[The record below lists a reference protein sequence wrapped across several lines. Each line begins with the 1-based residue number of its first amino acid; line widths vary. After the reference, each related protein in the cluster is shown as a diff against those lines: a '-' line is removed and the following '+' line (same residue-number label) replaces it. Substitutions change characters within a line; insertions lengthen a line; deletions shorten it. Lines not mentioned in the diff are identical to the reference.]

1 MADMIPKENVSKGNE
16 CVLTSWQILFKGQM
30 FTQKVKRER
39 IFFNFSGYFL
49 LYFKYFC
56 RVWASQ
62 IHINFENLKKLLLK
76 RTQNYK
82 FS

>member
-1 MADMIPKENVSKGNE
+1 MCFDFLTDSFQGSDVYIKG
-16 CVLTSWQILFKGQM
+16 K
-30 FTQKVKRER
+30 KRED
-39 IFFNFSGYFL
+39 FFNFSGYFL
-49 LYFKYFC
+49 LYFKYFY

-62 IHINFENLKKLLLK
+62 IHINFENLKKLLFK